1 LKKKIDDNI
10 KENLEYIGLDL
21 NKIPEIL
28 KEYEPLSFRPN
39 RSSGEK
45 RYYQYKYV
53 PIKDIEILLSPTNR
67 LDDLVDRYKK
77 AIHISSYLNPDNEEN
92 MIKHITF
99 LNMLKKVK
107 KEDIEKIDKEQ
118 KVLNKAIPFKVKYPN
133 NYLWQIYYSEVD
145 DRYFA
150 IVPTEDTEYS
160 TFFYILKKQI
170 EKKRTGKIF
179 VPISGVEYTN
189 KYLKKS
195 EYTELENYLWL
206 FTKDWPYIYDVYD
219 KNDELSIY
227 ITGETE
233 ITDKIKSSY
242 RIKLTDEKEA
252 SKFYKLVKTL
262 FILQT
267 ELPRYF
273 KFETNIGKSGELK
286 IEFNGKEITYDN
298 LLEFIKEEYQK
309 LIQLEKQNKKDLKTY
324 NKKNETLKEI
334 SVKLELE
341 YLEKEKQISTYLKCK
356 KSFIGKFKYF
366 IKYKKKTTLKYIDEN
381 KREKIMESVI
391 QNDKKEINFGKGEEN
406 HTLEELL
413 NKYKE
418 YAEKET
424 ELQNLIKDIN
434 SLILKN
440 KNMIKKI
447 ENAIKYIEE
456 IDKHKKSI
464 FEFWKY
470 SNKDEILELEEGEKE
485 EINVKKIS
493 TIFNYEDDKENFG
506 QALDS
511 IQRKK
516 LTNEELD
523 SIFMTTTK
531 ELDMINKIKTEQ
543 KIMVK
548 ELNEK
553 IKILKEEMSEE
564 RLLTENEEFDMFGTL
579 ITDDKKI
586 KKISNK
592 EHREKSRDKFK
603 ILDITKKTTKMD
615 YKEKIQEII
624 DNITRATQKIESD
637 RDIVIYKASVNENL
651 NKDEINIFNIN
662 SKDEIEKAL
671 GQAETMNLF
680 KINLKRGTNLIG
692 YSNIVFFEN
701 SSKTLPVG
709 MDLSDNILVDLSKV
723 NLKEIKRK
731 QIRIVDFEKGDAD
744 ILKEKIREVSFVEYE
759 TE

>member
-1 LKKKIDDNI
+1 MKKKLDDNI

-28 KEYEPLSFRPN
+28 KEYEPLNFRPN
-39 RSSGEK
+39 RNSGEK
-45 RYYQYKYV
+45 KYYQYKYV

-67 LDDLVDRYKK
+67 LDDVVDRYKK
-77 AIHISSYLNPDNEEN
+77 ATHISTYLEPDNEEN

-107 KEDIEKIDKEQ
+107 KEDIEKIDIEQ
-118 KVLNKAIPFKVKYPN
+118 KALNKNIPFKVKYQN
-133 NYLWQIYYSEVD
+133 NYLWQIYYSEID
-145 DRYFA
+145 ERYFM

-160 TFFYILKKQI
+160 TFFYLLKKQI
-170 EKKRTGKIF
+170 AKRRTGKIF

-195 EYTELENYLWL
+195 EYSELENYMWL

-219 KNDELSIY
+219 KNDVLSIY

-233 ITDKIKSSY
+233 ISDKIKSFY
-242 RIKLTDEKEA
+242 RIKLQNEKEA
-252 SKFYKLVKTL
+252 SKFYKLIKTL

-273 KFETNIGKSGELK
+273 KFNTNIGKNGEL
-286 IEFNGKEITYDN
+286 ILEFNGKEINYDN
-298 LLEFIKEEYQK
+298 LLDFIKEEYQK
-309 LIQLEKQNKKDLKTY
+309 MIELEKQNKKDLKTY
-324 NKKNETLKEI
+324 SKKMELLKEI
-334 SVKLELE
+334 SIKLELE
-341 YLEKEKQISTYLKCK
+341 YLEKEKQISTYLRCK

-366 IKYKKKTTLKYIDEN
+366 IKYNKKTSLKYIDETT
-381 KREKIMESVI
+381 REQIMESAI
-391 QNDKKEINFGKGEEN
+391 QKNEREFNLEKNEEN
-406 HTLEELL
+406 HTLEELI

-418 YAEKET
+418 YEEKET

-434 SLILKN
+434 SIILKN

-447 ENAIKYIEE
+447 ENAIRYIEE

-485 EINVKKIS
+485 EVNIRKI
-493 TIFNYEDDKENFG
+493 TTVFDYDEDKENLG
-506 QALDS
+506 QVLDN

-516 LTNEELD
+516 LTNDELN
-523 SIFMTTTK
+523 SIFMTTTE
-531 ELDMINKIKTEQ
+531 ELDIINRIKTEQ

-553 IKILKEEMSEE
+553 IKVLKEEMSQE
-564 RLLTENEEFDMFGTL
+564 RLLTENEEFDMFGTF

-592 EHREKSRDKFK
+592 EHREKARDKFS
-603 ILDITKKTTKMD
+603 ILDVSKKMTKMD
-615 YKEKIQEII
+615 YKEKVQETI
-624 DNITRATQKIESD
+624 DNITRAIQKVEID
-637 RDIVIYKASVNENL
+637 RDIIVYKASSKEEL
-651 NKDEINIFNIN
+651 EEKEINIFNIN
-662 SKDEIEKAL
+662 SKEEIEKAL
-671 GQAETMNLF
+671 RQEEKMNLF
-680 KINLKRGTNLIG
+680 KIKLKKGTNLVG
-692 YSNIVFFEN
+692 YTNIVFFEN
-701 SSKTLPVG
+701 QNKTLPVG
-709 MDLSDNILVDLSKV
+709 MDLSDNIIIDLSKI
-723 NLKEIKRK
+723 NINETKRK
-731 QIRIVDFEKGDAD
+731 QIRIVDFEKDEYD
-744 ILKEKIREVSFVEYE
+744 ILKEKIKEVNLVEYDVE
-759 TE
+759 